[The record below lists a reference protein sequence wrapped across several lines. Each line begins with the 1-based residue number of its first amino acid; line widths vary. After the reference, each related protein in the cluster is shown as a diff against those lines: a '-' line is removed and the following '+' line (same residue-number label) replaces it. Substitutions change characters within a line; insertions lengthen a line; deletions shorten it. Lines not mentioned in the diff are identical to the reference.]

1 MRYYVTLRNIFRA
14 TSNCAIQKW
23 RYLKVCRYIHFSFLP
38 LFSHASNLIRQSVI
52 GEIYSC
58 FEWLVF
64 EQVKKKK
71 GFQIGVATR
80 FGYFAGEYYS
90 RQRGIRDAISP
101 TTSSLSLPFFFIGH
115 CCPSPDILAIFRK
128 VSNTERERKRERLG
142 VDYRLVSRSGIKTF
156 LPNV

>member
-64 EQVKKKK
+64 EQVKKKRDFK
-71 GFQIGVATR
+71 SVSRRDLDTLRANIIRGSEEYATQFHQQLRRCPCR
-80 FGYFAGEYYS
+80 FF
-90 RQRGIRDAISP
+90 
-101 TTSSLSLPFFFIGH
+101 L
-115 CCPSPDILAIFRK
+115 LAIVVLRPISWQSSEKFR
-128 VSNTERERKRERLG
+128 TQRERERERDSVLTTDSFR
-142 VDYRLVSRSGIKTF
+142 VAA
-156 LPNV
+156 

>member
-64 EQVKKKK
+64 EQVKKKRDFK
-71 GFQIGVATR
+71 SVSRRDLDTLRANIIRGSEEYATQFHQQLRRCPCR
-80 FGYFAGEYYS
+80 FFYWPLLSFARYLGNLQKSFEH
-90 RQRGIRDAISP
+90 R
-101 TTSSLSLPFFFIGH
+101 
-115 CCPSPDILAIFRK
+115 
-128 VSNTERERKRERLG
+128 EREKERETRC
-142 VDYRLVSRSGIKTF
+142 
-156 LPNV
+156 